1 MAVRAFFR
9 PTDDPHWRSTRRQGA
24 DEAIPGQVGK
34 ELESELWIW
43 RPIMAGKVTL
53 SEVES
58 GTATVDKLQKLN
70 ALLDMQADIENDKID
85 KAKRT

>member
-1 MAVRAFFR
+1 
-9 PTDDPHWRSTRRQGA
+9 
-24 DEAIPGQVGK
+24 
-34 ELESELWIW
+34 
-43 RPIMAGKVTL
+43 MAGKVTL

>member
-1 MAVRAFFR
+1 
-9 PTDDPHWRSTRRQGA
+9 
-24 DEAIPGQVGK
+24 
-34 ELESELWIW
+34 
-43 RPIMAGKVTL
+43 MAGKITL

>member
-1 MAVRAFFR
+1 
-9 PTDDPHWRSTRRQGA
+9 
-24 DEAIPGQVGK
+24 
-34 ELESELWIW
+34 
-43 RPIMAGKVTL
+43 MAGKVTL

-85 KAKRT
+85 KAKVK

>member
-1 MAVRAFFR
+1 
-9 PTDDPHWRSTRRQGA
+9 
-24 DEAIPGQVGK
+24 
-34 ELESELWIW
+34 
-43 RPIMAGKVTL
+43 MAGKVTL

-70 ALLDMQADIENDKID
+70 ALLDMQADIENDKIE